1 MPPNGDPDQEWR
13 DQEWPDQDWPAVSV
27 IVPTRDRPLLLQ
39 RAVSTILEQRYP
51 GDIECVVVFDQS
63 TPEPV
68 ELAPGVERPGRTI
81 RTIANTATPGL
92 AGARNTGVTA
102 ARYDL
107 VAFCDDDDEWLP
119 GKLERQTHLL
129 RQHPETAVV
138 GAGIFVNINDRDIP
152 RLPPTRPLSRQ
163 DFLRDRLMEINPC
176 TVLVRRPVMLERIGL
191 VDEDIPGGYGED
203 YDWLL
208 RASAAA
214 PILSV
219 DAPLVRVNWHA
230 ASYFA
235 ERWRVIIEA
244 LHYLIEKHPDFRG
257 EPTGMARLEGQLAF
271 AHAALGERRAARRW
285 AWRALTHRWREQR
298 AYAALA
304 VSTGLIRA
312 NALLRWAHKA
322 GRGI

>member
-1 MPPNGDPDQEWR
+1 MPPNGDSDPGEDR
-13 DQEWPDQDWPAVSV
+13 ADQDWPAVSV
-27 IVPTRDRPLLLQ
+27 IVPTRDRPQLLQ
-39 RAVSTILEQRYP
+39 RAVATILEQQYA
-51 GDIECVVVFDQS
+51 GEIECVVVFDQS
-63 TPEPV
+63 TPEPID
-68 ELAPGVERPGRTI
+68 LAPGVERPGRTV

-92 AGARNTGVTA
+92 AGARNTGVSA
-102 ARYDL
+102 ARHDL
-107 VAFCDDDDEWLP
+107 VAFCDDDDEWLA
-119 GKLERQTHLL
+119 GKLERQTRLL
-129 RQHPETAVV
+129 GQHPEAAVV
-138 GAGIFVNINDRDIP
+138 GAGIFVNINNRDIP

-208 RASAAA
+208 RASAAS

-219 DAPLVRVNWHA
+219 AAPLVRVNWHA
-230 ASYFA
+230 SSYFA
-235 ERWRVIIEA
+235 ERWRVIIAA
-244 LHYLIEKHPDFRG
+244 LHYLIDKHPDFRG
-257 EPTGMARLEGQLAF
+257 EPAGMARLEGQLAF
-271 AHAALGERRAARRW
+271 AHAALGERRAAFRW
-285 AWRALTHRWREQR
+285 ARRALTHRWREQR